1 MELKNYSDLNSFL
14 RDCSIEDL
22 KHIKSRVNLMIESKT
37 IDANVNIKVGSWV
50 KINHR
55 KCIGKK
61 YTVEKINRKTYIL
74 NDGKGA
80 RIKASLGLI
89 ESI

>member
-1 MELKNYSDLNSFL
+1 MFTNSELRKL
-14 RDCSIEDL
+14 SIEDL
-22 KHIKSRVNLMIESKT
+22 RELQTRIKYVINDKVVESHE
-37 IDANVNIKVGSWV
+37 DIKVGTWV

-61 YTVEKINRKTYIL
+61 YIVEKINRKTYIL
-74 NDGKGA
+74 GDGKGA

-89 ESI
+89 EAA

>member
-1 MELKNYSDLNSFL
+1 MFTNSELRKL
-14 RDCSIEDL
+14 SIEDL
-22 KHIKSRVNLMIESKT
+22 RELQTRIKYIIQDKVIEDHQD
-37 IDANVNIKVGSWV
+37 IRVGSWV

-61 YTVEKINRKTYIL
+61 YIVEKINRKTYIL
-74 NDGKGA
+74 GDGKGV

-89 ESI
+89 EAA

>member
-1 MELKNYSDLNSFL
+1 MTYSELKSLGLSLEQL
-14 RDCSIEDL
+14 RQLRRNVNMLIEDAV
-22 KHIKSRVNLMIESKT
+22 SDSVA
-37 IDANVNIKVGSWV
+37 DIKVGSWV

-61 YTVEKINRKTYIL
+61 YIVEKINRKTYIL
-74 NDGKGA
+74 ADGKGA

-89 ESI
+89 EAA

>member
-1 MELKNYSDLNSFL
+1 MFTNSELRKL
-14 RDCSIEDL
+14 SIEDL
-22 KHIKSRVNLMIESKT
+22 RELQTRIKYIIQDKVIEDHQD
-37 IDANVNIKVGSWV
+37 IRVGSWV

-61 YTVEKINRKTYIL
+61 YIVEKINRKTYIL
-74 NDGKGA
+74 ADGKGA

-89 ESI
+89 EAA

>member
-1 MELKNYSDLNSFL
+1 MFTNSELRKL
-14 RDCSIEDL
+14 SIEDL
-22 KHIKSRVNLMIESKT
+22 RELQTRIKYIIQDKIIEDHQD
-37 IDANVNIKVGSWV
+37 IRVGSWV

-61 YTVEKINRKTYIL
+61 YIVEKINRKTYIL
-74 NDGKGA
+74 GDGKGA

-89 ESI
+89 EAA

>member
-1 MELKNYSDLNSFL
+1 MFTHSELRKL
-14 RDCSIEDL
+14 SIEDL
-22 KHIKSRVNLMIESKT
+22 RELQTRIKYVINDKVIE
-37 IDANVNIKVGSWV
+37 DHEDIKVGSWV

-89 ESI
+89 EAI